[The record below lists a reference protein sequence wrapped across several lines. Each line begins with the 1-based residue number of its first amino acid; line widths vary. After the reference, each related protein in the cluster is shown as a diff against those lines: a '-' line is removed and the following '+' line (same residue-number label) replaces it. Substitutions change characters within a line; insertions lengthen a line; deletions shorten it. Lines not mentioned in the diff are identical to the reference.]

1 MDFTAQGGKRMTQ
14 SEVQNERRMAGVQNE
29 RPLAAVCLKME
40 GRAVDVPNPL
50 QQLCVKNFVLA
61 DGASKLATD
70 AAVFAA
76 KSLLGKLTSSDSEES
91 FHKDLPEKIRLK
103 VGMQITVLLK
113 KEKTAYTLIDF
124 GPNKIVAQ
132 SHSNDC
138 IMTFGMEEL
147 RKWSTVT
154 LLKHSR
160 LVTFDF
166 DANIVWVKLDRIKTQ
181 QMLEETL
188 HQEDACFMEGPG
200 AKYQLLVS
208 LFQNTFVTSSETQE
222 PFSSVP
228 KSTGVL
234 SCPICKGNIVLLV
247 PSSKKR
253 KKASVDI
260 VGNEKQKFYHGR
272 VDWHMLTPE
281 SPLQQCFIEN
291 L

>member
-1 MDFTAQGGKRMTQ
+1 
-14 SEVQNERRMAGVQNE
+14 
-29 RPLAAVCLKME
+29 ME

-50 QQLCVKNFVLA
+50 QQLFSRKFVLA
-61 DGASKLATD
+61 DGASKVAKD
-70 AAVFAA
+70 AAVDAA
-76 KSLLGKLTSSDSEES
+76 ESLIGELTSSDSEES
-91 FHKDLPEKIRLK
+91 AHKGLPVKIRLK

-113 KEKTAYTLIDF
+113 KENITYTIIDF

-132 SHSNDC
+132 SHNNDC

-166 DANIVWVKLDRIKTQ
+166 DANIVWVKLDRTKTQ
-181 QMLEETL
+181 QLLEGTL
-188 HQEDACFMEGPG
+188 HQGEACFMEGPA
-200 AKYQLLVS
+200 AKYQHLVS
-208 LFQNTFVTSSETQE
+208 LFQNTVVTRSEKQE
-222 PFSSVP
+222 LFSSVP
-228 KSTGVL
+228 KSTEAL

-253 KKASVDI
+253 KKASVDL
-260 VGNEKQKFYHGR
+260 VGNEKQKPYHGR

>member
-1 MDFTAQGGKRMTQ
+1 MLFR
-14 SEVQNERRMAGVQNE
+14 S
-29 RPLAAVCLKME
+29 
-40 GRAVDVPNPL
+40 
-50 QQLCVKNFVLA
+50 
-61 DGASKLATD
+61 
-70 AAVFAA
+70 
-76 KSLLGKLTSSDSEES
+76 
-91 FHKDLPEKIRLK
+91 
-103 VGMQITVLLK
+103 
-113 KEKTAYTLIDF
+113 
-124 GPNKIVAQ
+124 
-132 SHSNDC
+132 
-138 IMTFGMEEL
+138 
-147 RKWSTVT
+147 
-154 LLKHSR
+154 
-160 LVTFDF
+160 
-166 DANIVWVKLDRIKTQ
+166 DRIKTQ